1 MPLKFSD
8 EAFVA
13 AVDLINMTPSK
24 VLQFMTPLEKLFETK
39 PEYSSLHTFGCVC
52 WPNLRPY
59 NNRKL
64 EFRSKQCV
72 FLGPSP
78 MHKGFKC
85 LGVPTERVYISRD
98 AIFDENV
105 LPFANLHSN
114 TRAHLR
120 SEILL
125 LPPTLIPH
133 EFSSLGVHN

>member
-13 AVDLINMTPSK
+13 AVDLINRTPSK

-72 FLGPSP
+72 FLDPSP

-133 EFSSLGVHN
+133 